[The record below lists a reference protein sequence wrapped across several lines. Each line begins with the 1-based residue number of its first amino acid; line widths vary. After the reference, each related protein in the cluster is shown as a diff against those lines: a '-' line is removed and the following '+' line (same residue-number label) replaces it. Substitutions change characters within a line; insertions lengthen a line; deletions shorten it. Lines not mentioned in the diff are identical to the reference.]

1 MKMLQWKEEY
11 SIGVQLID
19 EQHKHLFVIGNNIYD
34 LLENYLYEDKYD
46 KIVMIINELREYT
59 KYHFMTEEDYMLE
72 IKYSKYFN
80 QKVEHDDFIEK
91 IEGIDLKGLDEN
103 QDKYIRDL
111 LTFVFN
117 WILEH
122 ILKKDKLIK
131 APN

>member
-1 MKMLQWKEEY
+1 MLQWKEEY

-59 KYHFMTEEDYMLE
+59 KYHFMTEEDYMLK

-131 APN
+131 AHN